1 MAGLSGVERRILGEA
16 YSGSEA
22 MRNLTVLCDEYGGR
36 FAGTPENQS
45 AAEYLLG
52 KFEDT

>member
-1 MAGLSGVERRILGEA
+1 
-16 YSGSEA
+16 

-52 KFEDT
+52 KFEEYMRRRKAAVSKAN